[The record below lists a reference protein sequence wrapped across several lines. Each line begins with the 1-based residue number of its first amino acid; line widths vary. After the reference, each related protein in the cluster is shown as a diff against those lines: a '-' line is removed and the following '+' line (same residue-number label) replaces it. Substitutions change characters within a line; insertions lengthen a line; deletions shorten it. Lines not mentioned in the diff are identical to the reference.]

1 MTESRYETGTR
12 VRREVLGDEHVDR
25 AQARQTAFDADFQ
38 RYITESAWGAVWA
51 RPDLDRRTRSLV
63 TIAILSAL
71 GRSEELALHLRGSRN
86 IGVDPREIAEVLLHV
101 AAYAGIPAANSAV
114 AVAKA
119 VLDVTNESPSGQPG

>member
-12 VRREVLGDEHVDR
+12 VRREVLGDKHVDR

-63 TIAILSAL
+63 TIAPQTAPFSGPHMRAHSTGGPACSI
-71 GRSEELALHLRGSRN
+71 RR
-86 IGVDPREIAEVLLHV
+86 
-101 AAYAGIPAANSAV
+101 AASSAGISSPARRTSASTGSAARIV
-114 AVAKA
+114 ARTASLA
-119 VLDVTNESPSGQPG
+119 WSMESF